1 MKHFIMTTAL
11 AIGLGAASVPGYAQT
26 TLNFGSAAPG
36 PAPINAAL
44 EQWSADVSAASEGT
58 LSINFVSGGVLGKDG
73 QLFDRVTNGVVDIAW
88 EVPAFSPGR
97 FPGVSVTELPDL
109 YSDAGDG
116 SVALQAVYEEGH
128 FGDEFAGVKILA
140 LFVFPT
146 PTLMTKEPVATLAD
160 IEGMPITSGNATR
173 QKMLEA
179 LGATPV
185 SMPIYEWYQGMNRG
199 VIDGVAE
206 TMSVAA
212 PFRLVE
218 VVNHYVTV
226 PMGGVAGMVFMNEA
240 KYDALPDAAKA
251 AIDANS
257 GAVLARYTGDTWQAA
272 ANAGVS
278 IAEGMGHEIGTL
290 PEAELMALKEAVAPV
305 VVEWKAST
313 PNGAAILE
321 AFRAANAAVNAN

>member
-173 QKMLEA
+173 
-179 LGATPV
+179 
-185 SMPIYEWYQGMNRG
+185 
-199 VIDGVAE
+199 
-206 TMSVAA
+206 
-212 PFRLVE
+212 RLVE